1 MVFYIV
7 VVNEYL
13 VVMGVGIKDVKL
25 KKKGWIYFGQ
35 KFLRFDISFV
45 NYKFDVYVMSFEKLL
60 FILLVVF
67 IIGFKDDLEFLM
79 KYGKFMLFYDK
90 LGNYV
95 VEFVKGIVEGEIWVL
110 VVGMMMEDIFC
121 GIK

>member
-1 MVFYIV
+1 M
-7 VVNEYL
+7 
-13 VVMGVGIKDVKL
+13 
-25 KKKGWIYFGQ
+25 
-35 KFLRFDISFV
+35 
-45 NYKFDVYVMSFEKLL
+45 YVMSFEKLL